1 MAHVIV
7 TRHHALTQAV
17 YGRKLEVMD
26 EMLSVWIGNHNL
38 GVLGVVHL
46 DE

>member
-1 MAHVIV
+1 MV

-17 YGRKLEVMD
+17 YERKLEVMD
-26 EMLSVWIGNHNL
+26 EMLCVWIGDRNL

>member
-1 MAHVIV
+1 MV
-7 TRHHALTQAV
+7 TRHHALKQAV

-26 EMLSVWIGNHNL
+26 EMLSAWIGDLNL

>member
-1 MAHVIV
+1 MA

-17 YGRKLEVMD
+17 YGWKLEVMD
-26 EMLSVWIGNHNL
+26 EMLFAWIGNRNL